1 MQFGWGNVSTV
12 VGYPVVLAMLPVLA
26 SMLVLAILAVV
37 QLINLWRR
45 TPQPALSEAHVE

>member
-12 VGYPVVLAMLPVLA
+12 VGYPVVLAMFPVLA
-26 SMLVLAILAVV
+26 SMLVLAILAFV

-45 TPQPALSEAHVE
+45 IPERSLNRALAE